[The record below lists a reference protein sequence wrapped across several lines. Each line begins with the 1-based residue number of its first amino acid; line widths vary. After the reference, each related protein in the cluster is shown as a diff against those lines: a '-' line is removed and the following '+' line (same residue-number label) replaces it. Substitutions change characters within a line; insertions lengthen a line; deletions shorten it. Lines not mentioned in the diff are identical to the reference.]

1 MYLFWWH
8 LKSEWVRGWFNSA
21 PAYEACVHRDALEV
35 LGGGKRRG
43 RSATGQRQ
51 TWLWRLCYSICLLS
65 GPELFVLLASKTL
78 VIVSFALEQLFEVG
92 FAVKFTLKRCKTAK
106 AARNG
111 GIKELHADHS
121 GQEKKNKKK
130 TSILYIIT
138 WVWHCSACSRNM
150 LNGRQG
156 CLQPVSPLGRLSS
169 NMMYTLPSGCWSWRT
184 EHTNILLYYQA
195 CT

>member
-92 FAVKFTLKRCKTAK
+92 FAVKFTLKRCKSAK
-106 AARNG
+106 AEF
-111 GIKELHADHS
+111 GIAVPAAETCWMEDKVVCNQFLHWVDCL
-121 GQEKKNKKK
+121 Q
-130 TSILYIIT
+130 T
-138 WVWHCSACSRNM
+138 WCTHFLLGVEAEGLGS
-150 LNGRQG
+150 LNGFFFRG
-156 CLQPVSPLGRLSS
+156 VSGVHLASCLR
-169 NMMYTLPSGCWSWRT
+169 YTGW
-184 EHTNILLYYQA
+184 
-195 CT
+195 

>member
-51 TWLWRLCYSICLLS
+51 TLLWCLCYSICLLS

-92 FAVKFTLKRCKTAK
+92 FAVKFTLKRCKSAK

-121 GQEKKNKKK
+121 GQEKTTKNKTKPQY
-130 TSILYIIT
+130 TIYNHLSL
-138 WVWHCSACSRNM
+138 A
-150 LNGRQG
+150 LQ
-156 CLQPVSPLGRLSS
+156 CLQQKHAEWKTRLFATSFS
-169 NMMYTLPSGCWSWRT
+169 IG
-184 EHTNILLYYQA
+184 
-195 CT
+195 